1 MSQKERI
8 TELNKFFSK
17 VSYDYYNIPMAILL
31 CLYKNKF
38 KPMTYNEIL
47 KDITSRKDSKK
58 KLRKSTGE
66 EYTGLELAIKNL
78 LNNRKKIFKK
88 TFDEEDEEP
97 KYSVILERAQQIW
110 EVNSMTMSKLK
121 QSDINKA
128 QNKLNSKSLFDNDI
142 DKFPTNELLSRKTRR
157 KNFVSDEES
166 SLAAFSIYHPKGY
179 KSNYKS
185 NKKKGSHSV
194 SSNSLDNDN
203 ALYEEEENTRSRS
216 MDKIDKNGYQSDD
229 LNKNKNRFVNNGKG
243 NDNNINIT
251 LKNMLFKNNIY
262 DKIPNTDESS
272 LNNIIDKFAK
282 LSQKIKEIQTDL
294 KSLALSKMFQ
304 RFFNDNK
311 KKEEK
316 QKLIINNYY
325 EDIYSLI
332 ENNKYNPDTFKG
344 QNDFLKRSMNTFL
357 DIYENSYENL
367 FRVLFEKNNI
377 IDTMLSKKEEN
388 IQKDLTECINSLNK
402 FITMNKKQINDSF
415 HFLSVY
421 TRNYYLKRFE
431 NIMSKIEDKHRDNMR
446 EIENAKLIRE
456 KLILNKSTNKSG
468 KNVKFFN
475 VQKVNN
481 GVINKNEIINQKECI
496 LDNNNNNIINNINN
510 TTIINNNNK
519 VRKNV
524 NNLFS
529 TKLIDYSEYNRDA
542 PPAGNINN
550 NNQIM
555 PNLDILYKVEDKD
568 DYNDINSNDN
578 NDSNDNCFLSENSKN
593 ENKNENELDG
603 ENEKFEI
610 DSNNNMPNPSPAFY
624 NNEYS
629 LGSI

>member
-481 GVINKNEIINQKECI
+481 GAMNKNEIINKKECI
-496 LDNNNNNIINNINN
+496 LDNNNNIINNINN

>member
-97 KYSVILERAQQIW
+97 KYSVILECAQQIW

-142 DKFPTNELLSRKTRR
+142 DKFTTNELLSRKTRR

-481 GVINKNEIINQKECI
+481 GAMNKNEIINQKECI
-496 LDNNNNNIINNINN
+496 LDNNNIINNINN

>member
-128 QNKLNSKSLFDNDI
+128 QNKLNNKSLFDNDI

-185 NKKKGSHSV
+185 NKKKGSQSV

-481 GVINKNEIINQKECI
+481 GAMNKNEIINQKECI
-496 LDNNNNNIINNINN
+496 LDNNNNIINNINN

-593 ENKNENELDG
+593 ENKNELDG

>member
-128 QNKLNSKSLFDNDI
+128 QNKLNNKSLFDNDI

-185 NKKKGSHSV
+185 NKKKGSQSV

-481 GVINKNEIINQKECI
+481 GAMNKNEIINQKECI
-496 LDNNNNNIINNINN
+496 LDNNNNIINNINN

>member
-142 DKFPTNELLSRKTRR
+142 DKFTTNELLSRKTRR

-481 GVINKNEIINQKECI
+481 GAMNKNEIINQKECI
-496 LDNNNNNIINNINN
+496 LDNNNIINNINN